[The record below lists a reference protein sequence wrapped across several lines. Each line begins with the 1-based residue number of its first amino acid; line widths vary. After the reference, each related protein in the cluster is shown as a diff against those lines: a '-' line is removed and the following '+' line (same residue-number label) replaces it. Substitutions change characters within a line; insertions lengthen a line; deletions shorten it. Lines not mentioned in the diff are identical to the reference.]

1 MFQLCLRMCVSWPQ
15 MVFVSVRGSIETTVM
30 TLSEEGFYQKKLRL
44 RELDKGGGVGVSP
57 PNPAGDG
64 TVQKPTRTT

>member
-1 MFQLCLRMCVSWPQ
+1 

-44 RELDKGGGVGVSP
+44 RELDKGGGGGGVAS
-57 PNPAGDG
+57 
-64 TVQKPTRTT
+64 KPSW